1 MSERPTRHR
10 ILSIAAVF
18 IVLEIAAF
26 YCLGSSS
33 DIHNVWLNRA
43 SHRSIA
49 FFWGGGQRIR
59 EYASLRKLN
68 DALANEN
75 LELLEALSAYRDS
88 VSGAGLAKRDR
99 QFTYIPAKVV
109 KLSHNS
115 QHNYIILNK
124 GEVDGIE
131 PMDGIITSNGAVGI
145 VDAVSE
151 NYCYGMLFTN
161 TGLSV
166 SARLGHSGVVAPLVW
181 DGRSPGQAVLQGL
194 PLTVEVSEAD
204 TVFTSGLS
212 GIFPSDIPLGT
223 PTRKKT
229 SSGATNDAEVRLFTD
244 FSSLAYV
251 SIVKNLGRDEIETL
265 EKREKEAGR

>member
-1 MSERPTRHR
+1 MGERPTRHR
-10 ILSIAAVF
+10 IISIAAVF
-18 IVLEIAAF
+18 IILEIAAF
-26 YCLGSSS
+26 YCLSLSS

-43 SHRSIA
+43 SHRTIA
-49 FFWGGGQRIR
+49 FFWSGGQRIR
-59 EYASLRKLN
+59 EYTSLRSLN

-75 LELLEALSAYRDS
+75 LELFEALSAYRDS
-88 VSGAGLAKRDR
+88 VAGAGLARKDK

-124 GEVDGIE
+124 GKVDGVE
-131 PMDGIITSNGAVGI
+131 PLDGIITSNGAIGV

-151 NYCYGMLFTN
+151 NFCYGMLFTN

-166 SARLGHSGVVAPLVW
+166 SARLGRSGTVAPLVW
-181 DGRSPGQAVLQGL
+181 DGRGPSQAVLQGL
-194 PLTVEVSEAD
+194 PLTVELSEND

-229 SSGATNDAEVRLFTD
+229 TSGATNDVEVKLFTD

-251 SIVKNLGRDEIETL
+251 SIVKNLGRDEIEEL
-265 EKREKEAGR
+265 EAGEKEVGR